1 MNLPLILHTMVAAVV
16 AVLTIVVLYK
26 RIRKNRHLV
35 SATTNIQ
42 CNSLA
47 TTNIQCNS
55 LASGSVASG
64 SAAGGLQSDSVPEA
78 SGLQP
83 ATLNSTSQITKV
95 PAPKTPSTR
104 SQFKGC
110 RAILLINF
118 ANFIYATSFVVHM
131 IKNANLSQ
139 ESEGR
144 AEIEAVCFDLFG
156 LTVVMG
162 AMISAFNPVV
172 IIWCNKKLRRKLLC
186 CSRRGAEG
194 GRQSH
199 GPST

>member
-1 MNLPLILHTMVAAVV
+1 MRLGFRNLLMNLPLILHTIVAAVV

-47 TTNIQCNS
+47 
-55 LASGSVASG
+55 SG

-78 SGLQP
+78 SGLQH
-83 ATLNSTSQITKV
+83 ATSNSTSQITKV